1 MDEEEVVE
9 TEETEETPVH
19 TLDEIYDLVAEILE
33 KITNNL

>member
-1 MDEEEVVE
+1 MEEEEVVE
-9 TEETEETPVH
+9 TETEETSEH